1 MRFPLSMTAGMAGYI
16 LKNKLR
22 PRPEWQRDLAP
33 ADGASNPF
41 RILHQSHAGNGNGN
55 GSRHPMI

>member
-22 PRPEWQRDLAP
+22 PPRQWQRDLAP
-33 ADGASNPF
+33 VNGGANPF
-41 RILHQSHAGNGNGN
+41 QILHQHHNGNGKT
-55 GSRHPMI
+55 HHMIK